1 MQTSK
6 NFIATK
12 LHATLAAL
20 GAFVLI
26 GMVQGEAWAAPVGTV
41 TDVSGPLLARKADG
55 VVKILSAQ
63 STVDQG
69 DTLVSEKGTYARIKF
84 IDNSEITLRPNTQF
98 KIENFSYE
106 DTKPEEDHAIFSLI
120 KGGLRSITGLL
131 GKRNKERFG
140 LNTPTATIG
149 IRGTNFIAEYVP
161 PSKAE
166 VAAYQ
171 AAALASAQIDNG
183 MNATRT
189 DAPSNFLPK
198 GVLAIP
204 DRLNNM
210 QLAQNTVPTGTD
222 GRNPGLYVQVLDGT
236 IHVTNQGG
244 TQNFTAGQFG
254 FTPGFQQ
261 PPVILPANPG
271 MQFTPP
277 PSFSSTTTSQGG
289 SGGAKPGD
297 VDCQV
302 R

>member
-1 MQTSK
+1 MATSK
-6 NFIATK
+6 NSIATK
-12 LHATLAAL
+12 SHAAL
-20 GAFVLI
+20 AGLWALVLI
-26 GMVQGEAWAAPVGTV
+26 GMLQAGNAAAAPVGTV

-98 KIENFSYE
+98 KIENFAYE
-106 DTKPEEDHAIFSLI
+106 EAKPEEDHAIFSLI

-149 IRGTNFIAEYVP
+149 IRGTNFIAEIVP
-161 PSKAE
+161 PSKTD

-171 AAALASAQIDNG
+171 AAALASAQMDSVG
-183 MNATRT
+183 SATRT
-189 DAPSNFLPK
+189 DAPNNFLPK
-198 GVLAIP
+198 GILGIP
-204 DRLNNM
+204 DRMNT
-210 QLAQNTVPTGTD
+210 QLAQNTVPNGTD

-254 FTPGFQQ
+254 FTPGFKQ
-261 PPVILPANPG
+261 PPVILPTNPG

-277 PSFSSTTTSQGG
+277 PSFTSTTGSQGG
-289 SGGAKPGD
+289 NGGSKPGD
-297 VDCQV
+297 VNCQV